1 MQDFNVRSPG
11 HEGAGVVVQ
20 LGAGVTNW
28 KIGDRAGVRPMWDVC
43 HNCTQCWNGEEQ
55 YCLQVIHT
63 GMMTTGSY
71 QQYVVTPAIYTAKI
85 PDEVPDEAAGP
96 IMCSASTM
104 HCALREGGFKAGDW
118 IVFPGGAGGVG
129 IQGVQLARYVFGVVL
144 FVYTLLTMLWGR
156 EMDIVAIKM
165 KKKEMLIV
173 EQGNGNE
180 TNRDR

>member
-1 MQDFNVRSPG
+1 
-11 HEGAGVVVQ
+11 
-20 LGAGVTNW
+20 
-28 KIGDRAGVRPMWDVC
+28 
-43 HNCTQCWNGEEQ
+43 
-55 YCLQVIHT
+55 
-63 GMMTTGSY
+63 MTTGSY

-129 IQGVQLARYVFGVVL
+129 IQGVQLARYVLVVL
-144 FVYTLLTMLWGR
+144 FVYTSLRMLWGR
-156 EMDIVAIKM
+156 EMDIVAIKKKG